1 MPILSYLRESCKR
14 IGNIHSRYAHTVIPR
29 FAVEKRLLGLEQE
42 LLIPLTTFDHKFL
55 SYFRFSLLTSPRIRC
70 FFSFL
75 LLMAIQTNSSSFGGQ
90 PAIVPHQAELLAELV
105 ASVDLEELCDA
116 FHSKVSW
123 RWQSLSV
130 RCLNSWVSEK
140 IMLWPEHPTLDVHD
154 HAGSARV
161 DIREMR
167 KCISHRVRLIDK
179 TSVAVEFLELSI
191 YEQLNRVHGG
201 QLRWS
206 ARCLKE
212 LHCNVLECVRVD
224 AKLSAKHIRHACR
237 ELVSSILCDVHC

>member
-1 MPILSYLRESCKR
+1 MFFLLAFPSPLPSQLHHTVVCGNLGRHSVPILSYLRESCKR

-29 FAVEKRLLGLEQE
+29 FAVEKRLLGLAQE

-116 FHSKVSW
+116 FHSKQPWTSTTM
-123 RWQSLSV
+123 QA
-130 RCLNSWVSEK
+130 
-140 IMLWPEHPTLDVHD
+140 P
-154 HAGSARV
+154 
-161 DIREMR
+161 RE
-167 KCISHRVRLIDK
+167 
-179 TSVAVEFLELSI
+179 
-191 YEQLNRVHGG
+191 
-201 QLRWS
+201 
-206 ARCLKE
+206 
-212 LHCNVLECVRVD
+212 
-224 AKLSAKHIRHACR
+224 
-237 ELVSSILCDVHC
+237 